1 MKRILVADDKASSRE
16 LIRTLLEHDGYEI
29 SEAEDG
35 REAVDIARA
44 TLPDLILLDIQMPR
58 LDGYAAVREMR
69 LDERLHSVPIVA
81 LTASAM
87 HSDRDRVFEA
97 GFSAYITKPVSLRVL
112 RDELT
117 RLLYSPLARIGPHSP
132 EACVDSQLCCARA
145 AKRRPS

>member
-1 MKRILVADDKASSRE
+1 MKKILVADDKASSRE
-16 LIRTLLEHDGYEI
+16 LIRTLLEHEGYEI
-29 SEAEDG
+29 SEAADG
-35 REAVDIARA
+35 QEAVEVARA

-69 LDERLHSVPIVA
+69 QDDRLKTLPIVA

-112 RDELT
+112 REELA
-117 RLLYSPLARIGPHSP
+117 RLLNFT
-132 EACVDSQLCCARA
+132 QTQ
-145 AKRRPS
+145 

>member
-16 LIRTLLEHDGYEI
+16 LIRTLLEHEGYEI

-35 REAVDIARA
+35 QEAVEIACS

-69 LDERLHSVPIVA
+69 RYEPLKSLPIVA

-112 RDELT
+112 REELS
-117 RLLYSPLARIGPHSP
+117 RLLNLTQP
-132 EACVDSQLCCARA
+132 ESHDH
-145 AKRRPS
+145 